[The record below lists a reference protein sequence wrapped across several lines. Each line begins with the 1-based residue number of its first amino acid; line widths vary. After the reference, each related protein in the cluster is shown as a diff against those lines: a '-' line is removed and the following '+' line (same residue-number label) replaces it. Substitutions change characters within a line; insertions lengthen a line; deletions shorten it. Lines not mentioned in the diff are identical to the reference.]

1 MLTSYCCF
9 VTANQEL
16 QECVWNRMNVTDDSK
31 VEGDAGIDE
40 TNAELQRYDAQFYK
54 DNYFEYEQGTAE
66 PIVKGR
72 LRNSV
77 EIWRKINAPEFVLDI
92 IQHGYKLPFLESPPR
107 AYFSN
112 NKSALSEKNFVADAV
127 LELLD
132 KGLITEC
139 S

>member
-72 LRNSV
+72 LRNSI
-77 EIWRKINAPEFVLDI
+77 EFWRRINAPAFVLDI

-112 NKSALSEKNFVADAV
+112 NKSV
-127 LELLD
+127 LVREELCSRCSFRALD